1 MFIFFEASNSLFV
14 AVETTSRS
22 SPDTRAR
29 LHKVEA
35 AKEGLL
41 LGESAEYDGLHYV
54 ESFFYGWD
62 RTRSF
67 FRFFT
72 VHNTTQ
78 WSYGRIIVFSLWVEW

>member
-14 AVETTSRS
+14 AVVETTSRS

-67 FRFFT
+67 FRFLRYTIRPNSRT
-72 VHNTTQ
+72 VVL
-78 WSYGRIIVFSLWVEW
+78 SFFLYG